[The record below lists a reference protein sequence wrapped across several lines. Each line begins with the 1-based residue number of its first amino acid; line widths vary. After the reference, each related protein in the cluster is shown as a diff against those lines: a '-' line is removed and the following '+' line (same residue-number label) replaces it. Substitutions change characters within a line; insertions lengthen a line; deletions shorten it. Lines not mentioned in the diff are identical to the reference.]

1 MSEISRSRDRV
12 SNYDRYI
19 RDYLIGQGSQAGSRS
34 FGRRRSPPVSS
45 SEHGVRSD
53 FPWEPLAR
61 MVSRASSSVAKE
73 NGESPSVV
81 AKENGESPS
90 VVCASR
96 RSKDR
101 LRKFGWCYGTSAMAE
116 VGLVYCKVP

>member
-1 MSEISRSRDRV
+1 
-12 SNYDRYI
+12 
-19 RDYLIGQGSQAGSRS
+19 
-34 FGRRRSPPVSS
+34 
-45 SEHGVRSD
+45 
-53 FPWEPLAR
+53 
-61 MVSRASSSVAKE
+61 MVSA
-73 NGESPSVV
+73 PSV

-116 VGLVYCKVP
+116 VGLVYCTVTNKIFYS